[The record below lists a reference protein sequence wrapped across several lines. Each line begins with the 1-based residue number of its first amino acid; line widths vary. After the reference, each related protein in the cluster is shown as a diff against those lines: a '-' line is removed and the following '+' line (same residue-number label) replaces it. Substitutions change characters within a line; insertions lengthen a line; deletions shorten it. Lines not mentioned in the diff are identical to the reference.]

1 MARCPKTGI
10 KVLQLAAIDVTARFL
25 LLPLIDHLREEGYE
39 VHIACS
45 SGRHLEYL
53 QNEGHTVHA
62 VPIARRVA
70 PFSNLKSLF
79 RLYRLM
85 RRERFDIV
93 HVHTPVAA
101 ALGRIAAR
109 LARVPVVIY
118 TAHGFYFH
126 DLMPR
131 WRRRLIIWIERW
143 LGRCFTEML
152 FSQSAEDAKAAI
164 QERIMSED
172 RVVYI
177 GNGVPLQAF
186 GLSPNPNLR
195 AELGLDAEDKV
206 VGFIGRLVWEKGVL
220 ELLEAMQQVVK
231 EVPQAKLLVVGDTL
245 ASDRDRR
252 VTEHIK
258 ELIDRGKVQDV
269 IRFAGFREDIPD
281 LLAIMD
287 LFVLPSHRE
296 GMPRTILEAMAAGK
310 PVVATNIR
318 GCREEVV
325 HGVTGLLVPVG
336 DSDALADAIL
346 MVLSDEELASR
357 MGEAGRKRVV
367 AEFDEKLV
375 LERQLKVYHQLV
387 AQYFYSV

>member
-10 KVLQLAAIDVTARFL
+10 KVLQLAAVDVTVKFL
-25 LLPLIDHLREEGYE
+25 ILPLIDRLLEEGYE
-39 VHIACS
+39 VHVACS

-53 QNEGHTVHA
+53 HSKGHTVHA
-62 VPIARRVA
+62 IPITRRLA

-101 ALGRIAAR
+101 ALGRIASK
-109 LARVPVVIY
+109 LARVPIVIY

-131 WRRRLIIWIERW
+131 WRRRLIIWIERC
-143 LGRCFTEML
+143 LGRCCTEML
-152 FSQSAEDAKAAI
+152 FSQSAEDAKTAI
-164 QERIMSED
+164 QERIMPED
-172 RVVYI
+172 KVVYI
-177 GNGVPLQAF
+177 GNGVSLEAF
-186 GLSPNPNLR
+186 GLPPNPSLR
-195 AELGLDAEDKV
+195 AELGLDKKDKI
-206 VGFIGRLVWEKGVL
+206 VGFIGRLVQEKGVL
-220 ELLEAMQQVVK
+220 ELLEAMQQVVG
-231 EVPQAKLLVVGDTL
+231 EVPEAKLLVVGDTL
-245 ASDRDRR
+245 MSDRDRR

-258 ELIDRGKVQDV
+258 EFIERVKLQNV
-269 IRFAGFREDIPD
+269 IRFVGFREDIPH

-318 GCREEVV
+318 GCCEEVV

-336 DSDALADAIL
+336 DPDALADAIL
-346 MVLSDEELASR
+346 RVLSDEELASR
-357 MGEAGRKRVV
+357 MGEAGRKRVEE
-367 AEFDEKLV
+367 EFDEKLV
-375 LERQLKVYHQLV
+375 LERQSKVYHQLV
-387 AQYFYSV
+387 AQYF

>member
-1 MARCPKTGI
+1 
-10 KVLQLAAIDVTARFL
+10 
-25 LLPLIDHLREEGYE
+25 
-39 VHIACS
+39 
-45 SGRHLEYL
+45 
-53 QNEGHTVHA
+53 
-62 VPIARRVA
+62 
-70 PFSNLKSLF
+70 
-79 RLYRLM
+79 
-85 RRERFDIV
+85 
-93 HVHTPVAA
+93 
-101 ALGRIAAR
+101 
-109 LARVPVVIY
+109 
-118 TAHGFYFH
+118 
-126 DLMPR
+126 
-131 WRRRLIIWIERW
+131 
-143 LGRCFTEML
+143 
-152 FSQSAEDAKAAI
+152 
-164 QERIMSED
+164 MSED

-258 ELIDRGKVQDV
+258 ELIDRVKVQDV

-318 GCREEVV
+318 GCREEVI

-346 MVLSDEELASR
+346 MVLSDEELTSR

-367 AEFDEKLV
+367 AGFDEKLV

-387 AQYFYSV
+387 AQYF